1 MTRSLAPHR
10 ITPASLSLP
19 SDKVSESASNL
30 ASIAPKV
37 NPISKTCAISAS
49 SFFDLVVMGAGP
61 AGLALV
67 SRILESRP
75 AALYTDQEHVYL
87 HWLQRSRNP
96 SLLKTRKRG
105 AGSDWVV
112 VDGASSEKSGCYC
125 GGRMRILVL
134 DKLGEGWMT
143 NWNRHFEAFNITHL
157 RSPLFWHPGPADLD
171 ALITFAE
178 RKGRSKS
185 GPPTVLYSQTRSTSP
200 RPELI
205 EIPGCVGAEISKHKR
220 TSRRSRQETNYAR
233 LVQNSGPTI
242 NERDRRD
249 YFTPGTALF
258 HDFVQEDVVQ
268 RYGLASSAPWPE
280 AKSGLNNPHTGAIT
294 MLKGEVA
301 SLDWVPLHVEGSG
314 HTAGFCVQTN
324 DGACVGAKAV
334 VCAVGMGG
342 CPSIPPVLSSSTCG
356 STKLEMHGPGWA
368 HSSFLTNPSYTFPPE
383 YCNRG
388 TAVVIGGGL
397 TSAQI
402 CHLALQKGFFKV
414 VLVLRG
420 FMKVKPFDVSLDWI
434 GRYSNLKKMEFWQE
448 EDSLQRLN
456 MLRSARNGGSITPT
470 YAKIL
475 KMHQDRGALEIL
487 TNTSLE
493 GAQWD
498 DETKTWSLDIRTS
511 DPPSSPAEKSQVSN
525 ITCDFIVSAT
535 GTTPSFSSLPFIKS
549 LSRNSSLPVCPMVG
563 GLPVLTSHLQ
573 WPGLPLFCVGGYS
586 ALQVGPAAFNL
597 GGMREAADRVVERLE
612 ELAIGRDLDDED
624 VGIDMKATEEEV
636 KNDYTYFDFNLLS
649 VEG

>member
-1 MTRSLAPHR
+1 MNRSLAPHR
-10 ITPASLSLP
+10 VTPASLSLP
-19 SDKVSESASNL
+19 PDDVLESMPSSSSSASDIR
-30 ASIAPKV
+30 AT
-37 NPISKTCAISAS
+37 SKTCAIRDS
-49 SFFDLVVMGAGP
+49 SFFDLVVIGAGP

-67 SRILESRP
+67 ARILESRP

-105 AGSDWVV
+105 PGSDWVA
-112 VDGASSEKSGCYC
+112 VDDTPYQKNGCHCGAQ
-125 GGRMRILVL
+125 MRILVL

-143 NWNRHFEAFNITHL
+143 NWNRHFRAFNISHL
-157 RSPLFWHPGPADLD
+157 RSPLFWHPDPADLD
-171 ALITFAE
+171 ALISFAE
-178 RKGRSKS
+178 RKGRSTS
-185 GPPTVLYSQTRSTSP
+185 GPPTVLFSQGQSASP

-220 TSRRSRQETNYAR
+220 TSRRSRPEANYAR
-233 LVQNSGPTI
+233 LVQKSGPTV

-268 RYGLASSAPWPE
+268 RYGLAHPAPWPA
-280 AKSGLNNPHTGAIT
+280 AKSGLDVPRSGAVT
-294 MLKGEVA
+294 MLQGEVA
-301 SLDWVPLHVEGSG
+301 SLDWVPLHIEGSG
-314 HTAGFCVQTN
+314 HTTGFRVQTN
-324 DGACVGAKAV
+324 DGTCIGAKAV

-342 CPSIPPVLSSSTCG
+342 CPSIPAVISSSNP
-356 STKLEMHGPGWA
+356 TKTATHGRGWA
-368 HSSFLTNPSYTFPPE
+368 HSSFLANPDYTFPPS
-383 YCNRG
+383 YCNRR
-388 TAVVIGGGL
+388 TIVVIGGGL

-402 CHLALQKGFFKV
+402 CHLALQKGFSKV
-414 VLVLRG
+414 ILILRG
-420 FMKVKPFDVSLDWI
+420 FMKVKPFDVTLDWI
-434 GRYSNLKKMEFWQE
+434 GRYSNLRKMEFWQE
-448 EDSLQRLN
+448 EDSVQRLN

-475 KMHQDRGALEIL
+475 KMHQDRGVLDIL

-493 GAQWD
+493 AAKWD
-498 DETKTWSLDIRTS
+498 EETKTWSLDVRRN
-511 DPPSSPAEKSQVSN
+511 DPSTHITETPKSSTISS
-525 ITCDFIVSAT
+525 DFIVAAT
-535 GTTPSFSSLPFIKS
+535 GTIPSFSSLPFIKS
-549 LSRNSSLPVCPMVG
+549 LSETPSIPACPTVG

-612 ELAIGRDLDDED
+612 ELAIGRDLDDVEVD
-624 VGIDMKATEEEV
+624 ASVKTSEEV
-636 KNDYTYFDFNLLS
+636 NNDYTYFDFNLLS